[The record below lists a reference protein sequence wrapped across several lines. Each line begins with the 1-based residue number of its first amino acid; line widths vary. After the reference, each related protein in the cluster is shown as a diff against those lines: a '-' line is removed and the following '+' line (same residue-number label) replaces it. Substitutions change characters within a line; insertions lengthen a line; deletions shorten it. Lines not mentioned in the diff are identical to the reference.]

1 VRLLYIGHA
10 NALKDDLTGRGKT
23 WAWPARWPGLVAD
36 DRQIG
41 EALRMLGLA
50 GARTCPPACCLRGSR
65 RRVAL
70 ARLALGA
77 DTPLWV
83 LDEPFTALDAAAI
96 DCVQSLI
103 GGTFRAVAGSY
114 TPALRGEHRGAVFAA
129 HRSRGKL
136 K

>member
-1 VRLLYIGHA
+1 
-10 NALKDDLTGRGKT
+10 
-23 WAWPARWPGLVAD
+23 
-36 DRQIG
+36 
-41 EALRMLGLA
+41 
-50 GARTCPPACCLRGSR
+50 
-65 RRVAL
+65 VAL

-114 TPALRGEHRGAVFAA
+114 TPRTTRRASGRGFAA